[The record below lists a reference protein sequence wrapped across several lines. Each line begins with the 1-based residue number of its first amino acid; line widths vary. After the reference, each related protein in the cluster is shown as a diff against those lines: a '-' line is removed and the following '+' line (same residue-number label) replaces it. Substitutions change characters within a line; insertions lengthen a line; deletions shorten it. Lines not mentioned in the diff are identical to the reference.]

1 MYTRIHIYR
10 CTHVNVY
17 VYTRLQGGSMKTL
30 AILSR
35 KGGTGKTTLAVH
47 LSVEAERAGKTT
59 ALIDLDPQ
67 ASAVRWSDTRDEDS
81 PTVISAHSTRLP
93 QILNTAEKNG
103 VDIAILDTAPHTEAH
118 ALDAAKAA
126 DYGIIPCRDAIFD
139 LQAIGSTVQIVD
151 MAELDSCVVFNAVPA
166 RSSMIEQAK
175 QAVEVYDVPC
185 APVTLGNRVAFSHA
199 VVDGKT
205 ATECEPN
212 GKASKE
218 VKALYKYISKEM
230 GV

>member
-1 MYTRIHIYR
+1 
-10 CTHVNVY
+10 
-17 VYTRLQGGSMKTL
+17 MKTL

-47 LSVEAERAGKTT
+47 LSVEAERAGMTT

-67 ASAVRWSDTRDEDS
+67 ASAVRWSETRGEES

-93 QILNTAEKNG
+93 QILHTAKNNG
-103 VDIAILDTAPHTEAH
+103 VDIAILDTAPHTEAA
-118 ALDAAKAA
+118 ALDAAKVA
-126 DYGIIPCRDAIFD
+126 DYGIIPTRDAIFD

-151 MAELDSCVVFNAVPA
+151 MAKLKSCVVFNAVPA

-175 QAVEVYDVPC
+175 QAVEVYDVVCSPC
-185 APVTLGNRVAFSHA
+185 MLGNRVAFSHA

-205 ATECEPN
+205 ASESEPN

-218 VKALYKYISKEM
+218 VKALYKFIAKEM